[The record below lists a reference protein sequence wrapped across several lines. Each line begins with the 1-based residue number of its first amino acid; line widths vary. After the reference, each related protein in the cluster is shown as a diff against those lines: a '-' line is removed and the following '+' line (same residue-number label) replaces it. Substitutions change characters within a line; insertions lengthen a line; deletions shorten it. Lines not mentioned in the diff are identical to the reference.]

1 MNNCA
6 WRGKSKKND
15 KPWGYEI
22 VWGALPAVHGKILVI
37 EKGKRTSFKY
47 YERKNEVLHI
57 LRGKAHI
64 KYGDQQTL
72 IDEISAPYREQ
83 EFAVGDVLF
92 IQNGSPYRITAIEE
106 CEIIEIG
113 DNSSNSVVRLDDDY
127 GRST

>member
-6 WRGKSKKND
+6 WRGQSKKND

-22 VWGALPAVHGKILVI
+22 VWGALPAIHGKILVI

-47 YERKNEVLHI
+47 NKRKNEVLHI

-64 KYGDQQTL
+64 KYGDQKTL
-72 IDEISAPYREQ
+72 IDEIAAPYREQ
-83 EFAVGDVLF
+83 EFVVGDILC

-113 DNSSNSVVRLDDDY
+113 DNSSSSVVRLDDDY
-127 GRST
+127 GRNT